1 MQFFEDIL
9 RQNPCLHAAPLA
21 VELHQLRPLHTLAR
35 LLTVA
40 GIVGKEGIPAPLAGC
55 SGDKSII
62 VRVER
67 RLLHPVYGKV
77 VKRFN
82 KFHAHD
88 EENTAKVGDTVVI
101 METRPMSKTK
111 RWRLVSV
118 EEK

>member
-1 MQFFEDIL
+1 MSETT
-9 RQNPCLHAAPLA
+9 
-21 VELHQLRPLHTLAR
+21 VERGSR
-35 LLTVA
+35 KVRKGTV
-40 GIVGKEGIPAPLAGC
+40 VSK

-77 VKRFN
+77 VKAFN

-88 EENTAKVGDTVVI
+88 EENAAKVGDTVVI
-101 METRPMSKTK
+101 METRPLSKTK